1 MKRIVVFFTLLLLA
15 FGGNKALAQESD
27 HVLADPQP
35 ENLPSSFP
43 SGIKE
48 KKDWGNIY
56 VEASFL
62 YSMGDVTGNGI
73 FENVSIKYRLP
84 ETPDVI
90 YLSWGVTNKELKSG
104 YPQMHTVMVG
114 IGTDVLRF
122 KKTDFSIEPMAGIGF
137 ATGGFGSPK
146 RSYSFALEVGAMFKY
161 DLDWCYFGFQNKVLV
176 TGMKWNKT
184 GAIYEFMTGFTWGV
198 RF

>member
-15 FGGNKALAQESD
+15 FGGNKALAQD
-27 HVLADPQP
+27 
-35 ENLPSSFP
+35 
-43 SGIKE
+43 

-56 VEASFL
+56 VDASFF

-73 FENVSIKYRLP
+73 FENVSVKYRLP

-90 YLSWGVTNKELKSG
+90 YLSWGVTNKELKLG

-122 KKTDFSIEPMAGIGF
+122 KKTDSRI
-137 ATGGFGSPK
+137 
-146 RSYSFALEVGAMFKY
+146 KY
-161 DLDWCYFGFQNKVLV
+161 W
-176 TGMKWNKT
+176 
-184 GAIYEFMTGFTWGV
+184 
-198 RF
+198 